1 MRIKLFI
8 LLQLLPVLLFA
19 QGQNNIWYFGNNAG
33 ITFNTSPPTALTDGQ
48 LVTGEGCAA
57 ICDHAGNLLFYT
69 DGNTV
74 YNRNHVVMVN
84 GSGLFGQY
92 SSTQSAIIVPLPGS
106 MTVYYIF
113 TLDAFANA
121 HGVCYSIVDMT
132 LDGGLGAVTTK
143 NTQILTPA
151 SEKITAIKHANN
163 QDFWIVIHGWNDN
176 KFYSYSFT
184 SSGLNLTPII
194 TPIGSIHTGG
204 GGPNNAN
211 NAIGYMK
218 VNAAG
223 NTIALAV
230 TMLYFYELFQFDK
243 ITGVLSNMISLGNP
257 DNATNKYPYAL
268 EFSPDNHYLYI
279 KDFYSL
285 NVYQYDMTVYNQS
298 SVINSKTFVGT
309 VSGNPI
315 YFNGGMQLGP
325 DNKIYIVK
333 FDSDSLAII
342 NNPNN
347 PAATCG
353 LVDNA
358 ISLNGRN
365 GQLGLPCLVNTSFF
379 NNEVIIPTEDTSEIW
394 FPNTFTPNGDGIN
407 DVFKAEGLNIFDF
420 HIIIFNRWGQQ
431 IFESFSIYDGWDGT
445 FKGKK
450 SPEGIYVWM
459 ADYLL
464 YRNHTKVKEHARGK
478 ILLVR

>member
-1 MRIKLFI
+1 MRIKIFM

-33 ITFNTSPPTALTDGQ
+33 ITFNTNPTTALTDGQ

-57 ICDHAGNLLFYT
+57 ICDHSGSLLFYT
-69 DGNTV
+69 DGNTI
-74 YNRNHVVMVN
+74 YNRNHAVMLN

-92 SSTQSAIIVPLPGS
+92 SSTQSAIIIPLPS
-106 MTVYYIF
+106 STTVYYVF
-113 TLDAFANA
+113 TLDAFAFAN
-121 HGVCYSIVDMT
+121 GVCYSIVDIT
-132 LDGGLGAVTTK
+132 LDGGLGAVTIK
-143 NTQILTPA
+143 NIPILTPA

-176 KFYSYSFT
+176 KFYAHALT
-184 SSGLNLTPII
+184 ASGFNLTPII
-194 TPIGSIHTGG
+194 SSIGSVYSGG
-204 GGPNNAN
+204 GGAYSAN
-211 NAIGYMK
+211 NAIGYLK
-218 VNAAG
+218 VNNAA
-223 NTIALAV
+223 NTIACAIMV
-230 TMLYFYELFQFDK
+230 LYVYEIFQFDNA
-243 ITGVLSNMISLGNP
+243 TGVISNMISIPNP
-257 DNATNKYPYAL
+257 DNSSTSYPYGL
-268 EFSPDNHYLYI
+268 EFSPDNHYLYV
-279 KDFYSL
+279 KNFYSQ
-285 NVYQYDMTVYNQS
+285 NIYQYDMSVYNQTA
-298 SVINSKTFVGT
+298 VVNSKTFVGT
-309 VSGNPI
+309 ISGIPI
-315 YFNGGMQLGP
+315 YHTGAMQVGP
-325 DNKIYIVK
+325 DNKIYCVK
-333 FDSDSLAII
+333 NGVDSLAVI

-365 GQLGLPCLVNTSFF
+365 GQLGLPCLVNSSFF
-379 NNEVIIPTEDTSEIW
+379 NNEVVIPTEDTCEIW

-420 HIIIFNRWGQQ
+420 HMIIFNRWGQQ